1 MCEKSYRLH
10 RYHVGFLLL
19 VDVGEVQEVAHELD
33 VHEVRLVAELS
44 DQGSILALVVGRV
57 DAVQEPVRPVE
68 ALFCR
73 SQNKH
78 V

>member
-1 MCEKSYRLH
+1 M
-10 RYHVGFLLL
+10 YHARFLLL

-57 DAVQEPVRPVE
+57 DAVQEPVCPVE